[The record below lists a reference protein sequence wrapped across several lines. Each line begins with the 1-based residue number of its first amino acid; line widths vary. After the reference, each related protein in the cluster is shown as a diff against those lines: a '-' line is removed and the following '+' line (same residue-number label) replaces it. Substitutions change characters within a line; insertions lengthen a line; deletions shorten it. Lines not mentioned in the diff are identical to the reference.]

1 MKILIVS
8 ATFLEVEPL
17 LTHFNFV
24 EQSNQKLRKYTF
36 NNHQIDVLIP
46 GVGMTCTAYWMGK
59 TLSTKLYDCAINLG
73 LAGSFND
80 NIKIGEVVNVVSDRI
95 SELGAQDGEKFLS
108 LIDMDLIED
117 EDFTLANGEMINTIP
132 LENTAINNLRKV
144 KAISVNTTHGEEN
157 EIEKVIKLFN
167 PDVESMEGAA
177 FYYACLLEGITCVQ
191 IRAISNKVEPRN
203 KENWDIKLAVKNL
216 TETSLQLLQSIQ

>member
-1 MKILIVS
+1 MKVLIVS
-8 ATFLEVEPL
+8 ATFLEIEPL

-36 NNHQIDVLIP
+36 NTHQIDVLIP

-59 TLSTKLYDCAINLG
+59 TLNNTLYDFAINLG

-80 NIKIGEVVNVVSDRI
+80 EIKIGEVVNVVSDRI

-117 EDFTLANGEMINTIP
+117 EDFTLVNGEMINSIP
-132 LENTAINNLRKV
+132 LENTTINKLRKV
-144 KAISVNTTHGEEN
+144 RAISVNTTHGEEN

-177 FYYACLLEGITCVQ
+177 FYYACLLEGITCAQ

-216 TETSLQLLQSIQ
+216 TKTSLQLLKEL

>member
-1 MKILIVS
+1 MNILIVS
-8 ATFLEVEPL
+8 ATYLEIEPL
-17 LTHFNFV
+17 LTHLKFV
-24 EQSNQKLRKYTF
+24 EQSNQKLRKYTY

-59 TLSTKLYDCAINLG
+59 TLTIKLYDCAINLG
-73 LAGSFND
+73 LAGSFNND
-80 NIKIGEVVNVVSDRI
+80 IKIGDVVNVVSDRI

-117 EDFTLANGEMINTIP
+117 EDFTLVNGEMINSIP
-132 LENTAINNLRKV
+132 LENKIISSLKSVRG
-144 KAISVNTTHGEEN
+144 ISVNTTHGEEN

-177 FYYACLLEGITCVQ
+177 FYYACLLEGITCAQ

-203 KENWDIKLAVKNL
+203 KENWNIKLAVKNL
-216 TETSLQLLQSIQ
+216 TETSLKLLKEL

>member
-1 MKILIVS
+1 MNILIVS

-17 LTHFNFV
+17 LTHFKFV
-24 EQSNQKLRKYTF
+24 EQSNQKLRKYTY
-36 NNHQIDVLIP
+36 NNHQVDVLIP

-59 TLSTKLYDCAINLG
+59 ALNTRLYDCAINLG
-73 LAGSFND
+73 LAGSFNND
-80 NIKIGEVVNVVSDRI
+80 IKIGEVVNIVSDRI

-117 EDFTLANGEMINTIP
+117 EDFTLVTGEMVNSIP
-132 LENTAINNLRKV
+132 LENKTINQLRKV

-157 EIEKVIKLFN
+157 EIEKVVKLFN

-177 FYYACLLEGITCVQ
+177 FYYACLLEGITCAQ

-203 KENWDIKLAVKNL
+203 KDNWDIKLAVKNL
-216 TETSLQLLQSIQ
+216 TETSLQLLKDL

>member
-1 MKILIVS
+1 MNILIVS
-8 ATFLEVEPL
+8 ATYLEIEPL
-17 LTHFNFV
+17 LTHFKFV
-24 EQSNQKLRKYTF
+24 EQSNQKLRKYTY

-59 TLSTKLYDCAINLG
+59 TLNTTLYDCAMNLG

-80 NIKIGEVVNVVSDRI
+80 DIKIGDVVNVVSDRI

-117 EDFTLANGEMINTIP
+117 EDFTLVNGEMINSIP
-132 LENTAINNLRKV
+132 LENKIISSLKSVRG
-144 KAISVNTTHGEEN
+144 ISVNTTHGEEN
-157 EIEKVIKLFN
+157 EIAKVVKLFN

-177 FYYACLLEGITCVQ
+177 FYYACLLEGITCAQV
-191 IRAISNKVEPRN
+191 RAISNKVEPRN
-203 KENWDIKLAVKNL
+203 KENWNIKLAVKNL
-216 TETSLQLLQSIQ
+216 TETSLKLLKEL

>member
-1 MKILIVS
+1 MNILIVS
-8 ATFLEVEPL
+8 ATYLEIEPL
-17 LTHFNFV
+17 LTHFKFV

-36 NNHQIDVLIP
+36 NNHKIDVLIP

-59 TLSTKLYDCAINLG
+59 TLNTKLYDCAINLG

-80 NIKIGEVVNVVSDRI
+80 DIKIGEVVNIVSDRI

-117 EDFTLANGEMINTIP
+117 EDFALVNGEMVNTIP
-132 LENTAINNLRKV
+132 IRNKVIDTLKSV

-157 EIEKVIKLFN
+157 EIEKVVKLFN

-177 FYYACLLEGITCVQ
+177 FYYACLLEGITCTQ

-216 TETSLQLLQSIQ
+216 TETSLEIFKSI